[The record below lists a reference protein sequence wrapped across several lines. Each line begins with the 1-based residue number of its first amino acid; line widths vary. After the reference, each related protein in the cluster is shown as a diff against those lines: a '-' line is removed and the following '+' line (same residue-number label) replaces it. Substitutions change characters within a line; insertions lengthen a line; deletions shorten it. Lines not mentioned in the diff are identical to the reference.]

1 MIESERTPKRVA
13 SDGSSSRKR
22 SNRSIGDHTG
32 SPKMTCE
39 EELTMM
45 PRKLTMENVRGTARS
60 CGRPAA
66 EGRLARD
73 AKSGAL
79 LWGDAHA
86 YIQPVKRAKGRMSP
100 RDAVAAAA
108 AERT

>member
-1 MIESERTPKRVA
+1 
-13 SDGSSSRKR
+13 
-22 SNRSIGDHTG
+22 
-32 SPKMTCE
+32 MTCE

-100 RDAVAAAA
+100 RDVEAAA